1 MAPPVNPSISRKL
14 NIVLNPFQ
22 TKDGLAYVHSIPVGR
37 QTFEMCFRPMARAM
51 SAIVSE
57 GIGPI
62 TGPSIAALLL
72 QQEANLIGEGDA
84 ISQTL
89 IPEIKRLTN
98 VIIAGSGAV
107 MPYGVA
113 EQRNLLDDEQRSEI
127 ENLLVFFTLV
137 SWIKLPEGL
146 SSGLGLEGLRQ
157 LWKVQTTSLEPTA
170 FMSSLKTS
178 TKDANTGAKTPTP
191 DTAANPSSIAA

>member
-1 MAPPVNPSISRKL
+1 MTPTISRKL
-14 NIVLNPFQ
+14 NIVLNPFE

-72 QQEANLIGEGDA
+72 QQEANIIGEGDA
-84 ISQTL
+84 ISKTL
-89 IPEIKRLTN
+89 MPEIKRLTN
-98 VIIAGSGAV
+98 VMIAGKDQV
-107 MPYGVA
+107 IPYGVV
-113 EQRNLLDDEQRSEI
+113 EQRNILDEDQRSEI
-127 ENLLVFFTLV
+127 ENLLVFFTLA
-137 SWIKLPEGL
+137 SWIRLPEGL
-146 SSGLGLEGLRQ
+146 SRGLGIEGLRE
-157 LWKVQTTSLEPTA
+157 LWKAQTTSLELMG

-178 TKDANTGAKTPTP
+178 TTPASSGEKTLTP
-191 DTAANPSSIAA
+191 PSATNPSSIAA